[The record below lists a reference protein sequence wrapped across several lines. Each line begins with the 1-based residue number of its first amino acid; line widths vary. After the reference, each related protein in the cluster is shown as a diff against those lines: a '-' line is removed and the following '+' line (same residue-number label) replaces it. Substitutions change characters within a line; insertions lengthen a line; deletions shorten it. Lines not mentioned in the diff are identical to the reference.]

1 MFDPE
6 HVSSLIGDI
15 YDALVDQ
22 TLWIGALDKAAQFVG
37 AQAGVLLWQNPAS
50 VSVDLIHASGIEPH
64 YVDLYVERYAKLD
77 PTTAPMFQLET
88 DDVASPTD
96 LLPHGE
102 FANSI
107 FYREWLEP
115 QGFVDLLQASLD
127 KSPTD
132 FARLFFLRKSE
143 SGMVDGSMRER
154 LRLIV
159 PHIRRAVLVG
169 QMVDRAAAEAATFG
183 NALDGIGAGLFFV
196 DAGGRIV
203 HANTSGQDMLA
214 QGVLARGSSGKL
226 ASYDTSAVQCLYEVL
241 GTTESGDAD
250 EPRGGAVPLTA
261 RDGEHYVAHVLPL
274 TAGSRRQAGTSS
286 EAIAAIFVGGT
297 VAGFQQAATRA
308 EWSAYSLAAHSLAMQ
323 AQEQVRAASWDPRP
337 NCTRPRPAI
346 STIPTS
352 SPACR
357 RRACAARRRIP
368 QSRRRNRFR
377 APATIAPAMLSASDG
392 PRPWRA
398 PRRTRTWDRRSAEND
413 RRNHTR
419 NGRHRSL
426 LHPRNRHPGNS
437 HPGAVGTA

>member
-50 VSVDLIHASGIEPH
+50 VSVDLIHAFGIEPH

-115 QGFVDLLQASLD
+115 QGFVDLLRASLD

-226 ASYDTSAVQCLYEVL
+226 ASYDTSAVQGLDEIF
-241 GTTESGDAD
+241 GITESGDAD

-286 EAIAAIFVGGT
+286 EAIAAIFVKKAALDMPSPQDIMAKFYKLTPTELRVLFAIVQVGGVPDVAQSMGISPST
-297 VAGFQQAATRA
+297 VKTHLRRLFAKTGTDRQADLVKLVAGYVNPLVA
-308 EWSAYSLAAHSLAMQ
+308 
-323 AQEQVRAASWDPRP
+323 
-337 NCTRPRPAI
+337 
-346 STIPTS
+346 
-352 SPACR
+352 
-357 RRACAARRRIP
+357 
-368 QSRRRNRFR
+368 
-377 APATIAPAMLSASDG
+377 
-392 PRPWRA
+392 
-398 PRRTRTWDRRSAEND
+398 
-413 RRNHTR
+413 
-419 NGRHRSL
+419 
-426 LHPRNRHPGNS
+426 
-437 HPGAVGTA
+437 

>member
-15 YDALVDQ
+15 YDAAVDQ

-50 VSVDLIHASGIEPH
+50 ISVELIHAFGIEPH
-64 YVDLYVERYAKLD
+64 YVDLYLERYAKLD

-96 LLPHGE
+96 LLPPSE
-102 FANSI
+102 FANSL
-107 FYREWLEP
+107 FNREWLEP
-115 QGFVDLLQASLD
+115 QGFVDLLQASLE

-132 FARLFFLRKSE
+132 FVRLFFLRKSE
-143 SGMVDGSMRER
+143 SGMVSGSMRER

-196 DAGGRIV
+196 DASGRIV

-226 ASYDTSAVQCLYEVL
+226 ASYDTSAVQGLDEIF
-241 GTTESGDAD
+241 GIAESGDAD

-274 TAGSRRQAGTSS
+274 TAGSRRQASASS
-286 EAIAAIFVGGT
+286 EAIAAVFVKKAALDMPSPQNIIAKFYKLTPTELRVLFGIVQVGGVPEVAQSMGISPST
-297 VAGFQQAATRA
+297 VKTHLRRLFAKTGTDRQADLVKLVAGYVNPLVA
-308 EWSAYSLAAHSLAMQ
+308 
-323 AQEQVRAASWDPRP
+323 
-337 NCTRPRPAI
+337 
-346 STIPTS
+346 
-352 SPACR
+352 
-357 RRACAARRRIP
+357 
-368 QSRRRNRFR
+368 
-377 APATIAPAMLSASDG
+377 
-392 PRPWRA
+392 
-398 PRRTRTWDRRSAEND
+398 
-413 RRNHTR
+413 
-419 NGRHRSL
+419 
-426 LHPRNRHPGNS
+426 
-437 HPGAVGTA
+437 

>member
-15 YDALVDQ
+15 YDAAVDQ

-50 VSVDLIHASGIEPH
+50 ISVELIHAFGIEPH
-64 YVDLYVERYAKLD
+64 YVDLYLERYAKLD

-88 DDVASPTD
+88 DDVASLTD
-96 LLPHGE
+96 LLPPSE
-102 FANSI
+102 FANS
-107 FYREWLEP
+107 FFNREWLEP
-115 QGFVDLLQASLD
+115 QGFVDLLQASLE

-132 FARLFFLRKSE
+132 FVRLFFLRKSE
-143 SGMVDGSMRER
+143 SGIVSGSMRER

-183 NALDGIGAGLFFV
+183 NTLDGIGAGLFFV

-226 ASYDTSAVQCLYEVL
+226 ASYDTSEVQGLDEIF
-241 GTTESGDAD
+241 GIAESGDAD

-274 TAGSRRQAGTSS
+274 TTGSRRQAGASS
-286 EAIAAIFVGGT
+286 EAIAAVFVKKAALNMPSPLDIIAKFYKLTPTELRVLFAIVQVGGVPDVAQSMGISPST
-297 VAGFQQAATRA
+297 VKTHLRRLFAKTGTDRQADLVKLVAGYVNPLVA
-308 EWSAYSLAAHSLAMQ
+308 
-323 AQEQVRAASWDPRP
+323 
-337 NCTRPRPAI
+337 
-346 STIPTS
+346 
-352 SPACR
+352 
-357 RRACAARRRIP
+357 
-368 QSRRRNRFR
+368 
-377 APATIAPAMLSASDG
+377 
-392 PRPWRA
+392 
-398 PRRTRTWDRRSAEND
+398 
-413 RRNHTR
+413 
-419 NGRHRSL
+419 
-426 LHPRNRHPGNS
+426 
-437 HPGAVGTA
+437 

>member
-1 MFDPE
+1 MAHLLQASAPGCSGAIHRGRSRSSPPFAKNRMFDPE

-15 YDALVDQ
+15 YDAVVDQ
-22 TLWIGALDKAAQFVG
+22 TLWIGALDKAARFVG

-50 VSVDLIHASGIEPH
+50 VSVDLIHAFGIEPH

-102 FANSI
+102 FANSF

-127 KSPTD
+127 KSSTD

-226 ASYDTSAVQCLYEVL
+226 ASYDTSAVQGLDEIF
-241 GTTESGDAD
+241 GIAESGDAD

-261 RDGEHYVAHVLPL
+261 RDGEHYIAHVLPL

-286 EAIAAIFVGGT
+286 EAIAAIFVKKAALDMPSPQDIMAKFYKLTPTELRVLFAIVQVGGVPDVAQSMGISPST
-297 VAGFQQAATRA
+297 VKTHLRRLFAKTGTDRQADLVKLVAGYVNPLVA
-308 EWSAYSLAAHSLAMQ
+308 
-323 AQEQVRAASWDPRP
+323 
-337 NCTRPRPAI
+337 
-346 STIPTS
+346 
-352 SPACR
+352 
-357 RRACAARRRIP
+357 
-368 QSRRRNRFR
+368 
-377 APATIAPAMLSASDG
+377 
-392 PRPWRA
+392 
-398 PRRTRTWDRRSAEND
+398 
-413 RRNHTR
+413 
-419 NGRHRSL
+419 
-426 LHPRNRHPGNS
+426 
-437 HPGAVGTA
+437 

>member
-107 FYREWLEP
+107 IYREWLEP

-226 ASYDTSAVQCLYEVL
+226 ASYDTSAVQGLDEIF
-241 GTTESGDAD
+241 GITESGDAD

-286 EAIAAIFVGGT
+286 EAIAAIFVKKAALDMPSPQDIMAKFYKLTPTELRVLFAIVQVGGVPDVAQSMGISPST
-297 VAGFQQAATRA
+297 VKTHLRRLFAKTGTDRQADLVKLVAGYVNPLVA
-308 EWSAYSLAAHSLAMQ
+308 
-323 AQEQVRAASWDPRP
+323 
-337 NCTRPRPAI
+337 
-346 STIPTS
+346 
-352 SPACR
+352 
-357 RRACAARRRIP
+357 
-368 QSRRRNRFR
+368 
-377 APATIAPAMLSASDG
+377 
-392 PRPWRA
+392 
-398 PRRTRTWDRRSAEND
+398 
-413 RRNHTR
+413 
-419 NGRHRSL
+419 
-426 LHPRNRHPGNS
+426 
-437 HPGAVGTA
+437 

>member
-15 YDALVDQ
+15 YDAAVDQ

-50 VSVDLIHASGIEPH
+50 ISVELIHAFGIEPH
-64 YVDLYVERYAKLD
+64 YLDLYLERYAKLD
-77 PTTAPMFQLET
+77 PTTALMFQLET
-88 DDVASPTD
+88 DDVASLTD
-96 LLPHGE
+96 LLPPSE
-102 FANSI
+102 FANS
-107 FYREWLEP
+107 FFNREWLEP
-115 QGFVDLLQASLD
+115 QGFVDLLQASLE

-132 FARLFFLRKSE
+132 FVRLFFLRKRE
-143 SGMVDGSMRER
+143 GGMVDGLMRER

-226 ASYDTSAVQCLYEVL
+226 ASYDTSSVQGLDEIF
-241 GTTESGDAD
+241 GIAESGDAD

-274 TAGSRRQAGTSS
+274 TTGSRRQAGASS
-286 EAIAAIFVGGT
+286 EAIAAVFVKKAALNMPSPLDIIAKFYKLTPTELRVLFAIVQVGGVPDVAQSMGISPST
-297 VAGFQQAATRA
+297 VKTHLRRLFAKTGTDRQADLVKLVAGYVNPLVA
-308 EWSAYSLAAHSLAMQ
+308 
-323 AQEQVRAASWDPRP
+323 
-337 NCTRPRPAI
+337 
-346 STIPTS
+346 
-352 SPACR
+352 
-357 RRACAARRRIP
+357 
-368 QSRRRNRFR
+368 
-377 APATIAPAMLSASDG
+377 
-392 PRPWRA
+392 
-398 PRRTRTWDRRSAEND
+398 
-413 RRNHTR
+413 
-419 NGRHRSL
+419 
-426 LHPRNRHPGNS
+426 
-437 HPGAVGTA
+437 

>member
-6 HVSSLIGDI
+6 HVSWLIGDI
-15 YDALVDQ
+15 YDAAVDQ

-50 VSVDLIHASGIEPH
+50 ISVELIHAFGIEPH
-64 YVDLYVERYAKLD
+64 YVDLYLERYAKLD

-96 LLPHGE
+96 LLPPSE
-102 FANSI
+102 FANSL
-107 FYREWLEP
+107 FNREWLEP
-115 QGFVDLLQASLD
+115 QGFVDLLQASLE

-132 FARLFFLRKSE
+132 FVRLFFLRKSE
-143 SGMVDGSMRER
+143 SGMVSGSMRER

-196 DAGGRIV
+196 DASGRIV

-226 ASYDTSAVQCLYEVL
+226 ASYDTSAVQGLDEIF
-241 GTTESGDAD
+241 GIAESGDAD

-274 TAGSRRQAGTSS
+274 TAGSRRQASASS
-286 EAIAAIFVGGT
+286 EAIAAVFVKKAALDMPSPQNIIAKFYKLTPTELRVLFGIVQVGGVPEVAQSMGISPST
-297 VAGFQQAATRA
+297 VKTHLRRLFAKTGTDRQADLVKLVAGYVNPLVA
-308 EWSAYSLAAHSLAMQ
+308 
-323 AQEQVRAASWDPRP
+323 
-337 NCTRPRPAI
+337 
-346 STIPTS
+346 
-352 SPACR
+352 
-357 RRACAARRRIP
+357 
-368 QSRRRNRFR
+368 
-377 APATIAPAMLSASDG
+377 
-392 PRPWRA
+392 
-398 PRRTRTWDRRSAEND
+398 
-413 RRNHTR
+413 
-419 NGRHRSL
+419 
-426 LHPRNRHPGNS
+426 
-437 HPGAVGTA
+437 

>member
-50 VSVDLIHASGIEPH
+50 VSVDLIHAFGIEPH

-115 QGFVDLLQASLD
+115 QGFVDLLRASLD

-159 PHIRRAVLVG
+159 PHIRRAMLVG

-226 ASYDTSAVQCLYEVL
+226 ASYDTSAVQGLDEIF
-241 GTTESGDAD
+241 GITESGDAD

-286 EAIAAIFVGGT
+286 EAIAAIFVKKAALDMPSPQDIMAKFYKLTPTELRVLFAIVQVGGVPDVAQSMGISPST
-297 VAGFQQAATRA
+297 VKTHLRRLFAKTGTDRQADLVKLVAGYVNPLVA
-308 EWSAYSLAAHSLAMQ
+308 
-323 AQEQVRAASWDPRP
+323 
-337 NCTRPRPAI
+337 
-346 STIPTS
+346 
-352 SPACR
+352 
-357 RRACAARRRIP
+357 
-368 QSRRRNRFR
+368 
-377 APATIAPAMLSASDG
+377 
-392 PRPWRA
+392 
-398 PRRTRTWDRRSAEND
+398 
-413 RRNHTR
+413 
-419 NGRHRSL
+419 
-426 LHPRNRHPGNS
+426 
-437 HPGAVGTA
+437 

>member
-15 YDALVDQ
+15 YDAAVDQ

-50 VSVDLIHASGIEPH
+50 ISVELIHAFGIEPH
-64 YVDLYVERYAKLD
+64 YVDLYLERYAKLD

-88 DDVASPTD
+88 DDVASLTD
-96 LLPHGE
+96 LLPPSE
-102 FANSI
+102 FANS
-107 FYREWLEP
+107 FFNREWLEP
-115 QGFVDLLQASLD
+115 QGFVDLLQASLE

-132 FARLFFLRKSE
+132 FVRLFFLRKRE
-143 SGMVDGSMRER
+143 SGMVDGLMRER

-203 HANTSGQDMLA
+203 HANTSGQDMLE

-226 ASYDTSAVQCLYEVL
+226 ASYDTSSVQGLDEIF
-241 GTTESGDAD
+241 GIAESGDAD

-274 TAGSRRQAGTSS
+274 TTGSRRQAGASS
-286 EAIAAIFVGGT
+286 EAIAAVFVKKAALNMPSPLDIIAKFYKLTPTELRVLFAIVQVGGVPDVAQSMGISPST
-297 VAGFQQAATRA
+297 VKTHLRRLFAKTGTDRQADLVKLVAGYVNPLVA
-308 EWSAYSLAAHSLAMQ
+308 
-323 AQEQVRAASWDPRP
+323 
-337 NCTRPRPAI
+337 
-346 STIPTS
+346 
-352 SPACR
+352 
-357 RRACAARRRIP
+357 
-368 QSRRRNRFR
+368 
-377 APATIAPAMLSASDG
+377 
-392 PRPWRA
+392 
-398 PRRTRTWDRRSAEND
+398 
-413 RRNHTR
+413 
-419 NGRHRSL
+419 
-426 LHPRNRHPGNS
+426 
-437 HPGAVGTA
+437 

>member
-15 YDALVDQ
+15 YDAAVDQ

-50 VSVDLIHASGIEPH
+50 ISVELIHAFGIEPH
-64 YVDLYVERYAKLD
+64 YVDLYLERYAKLD

-96 LLPHGE
+96 LLPPSE
-102 FANSI
+102 FANS
-107 FYREWLEP
+107 FFNREWLEP
-115 QGFVDLLQASLD
+115 QGFVDLLQASLE

-132 FARLFFLRKSE
+132 FVRLFFLRKSE
-143 SGMVDGSMRER
+143 SGMVSGSMRER

-169 QMVDRAAAEAATFG
+169 QLVDRAAAEAATFG

-226 ASYDTSAVQCLYEVL
+226 ASYDTSAVQGLDEIF
-241 GTTESGDAD
+241 GITESGDAD

-274 TAGSRRQAGTSS
+274 TAGSRRQAGASS
-286 EAIAAIFVGGT
+286 EAIAAVFVKKAALDMPSPLDIIAKFYKLTPTELRVLFAIVQVGGVPDVAQSMGISPST
-297 VAGFQQAATRA
+297 VKTHLRRLFAKTGTDRQADLVKLVAGYVNPLVA
-308 EWSAYSLAAHSLAMQ
+308 
-323 AQEQVRAASWDPRP
+323 
-337 NCTRPRPAI
+337 
-346 STIPTS
+346 
-352 SPACR
+352 
-357 RRACAARRRIP
+357 
-368 QSRRRNRFR
+368 
-377 APATIAPAMLSASDG
+377 
-392 PRPWRA
+392 
-398 PRRTRTWDRRSAEND
+398 
-413 RRNHTR
+413 
-419 NGRHRSL
+419 
-426 LHPRNRHPGNS
+426 
-437 HPGAVGTA
+437 